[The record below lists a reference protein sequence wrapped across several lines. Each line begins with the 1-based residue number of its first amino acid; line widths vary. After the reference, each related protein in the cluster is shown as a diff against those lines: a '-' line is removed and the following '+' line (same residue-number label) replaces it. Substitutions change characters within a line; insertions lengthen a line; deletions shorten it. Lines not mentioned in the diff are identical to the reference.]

1 MAEGRRYGIS
11 SRLDIEQILLE
22 AQHRWLRPAEV
33 CEILRNYRKFQIAP
47 DPPNKP
53 PGGSLFLF
61 DRKVLRYFRK
71 DGHNWRKKKDG
82 KTVREAHE
90 RLKAGSI
97 DVLHCYYAHGE
108 ENENFQ
114 RRSYWMLE
122 EEFEHIV
129 LVHYREVKGNKTS
142 LSRVNGVERNSLS
155 VEMASPACSS
165 SLLSDQSPLQC
176 QSTNTSCLS
185 TGQALEYEDAESSD
199 PQVTSR
205 YNSHF
210 ELQKSEDKGFPGQE
224 MPSALHDYRGNDGK
238 QFNILQNSFS
248 TLAEQSLSSNSQN
261 PGSGIGFDDPK
272 KHIDFSWEEVLKQCA
287 VDFQN
292 VPHQVRSFSGD
303 SFGVG
308 EAPNRYM
315 HSNLEQFLTDELRI
329 KQVGGNKLDN
339 ASAWQLNSGEGQ
351 STSLTWSVSPQ
362 PHEDI
367 HELNVSN
374 NKRSFEKEPDDHPQL
389 KMQMTENYM
398 LSEVG
403 FQEHK
408 NLVNATNMEANSF
421 SITKVVDD
429 PAEGD
434 GLKKLDSFSRW
445 MSKEFGDV
453 DESLAPSDSGLY
465 WNVEEN
471 QDVSA
476 DSELL
481 SPSLSQEQLFSILDF
496 SPNWVYSGVE
506 AKILISGT
514 FLDDQNSYKWSCMFG
529 EIEVPAEVVAPG
541 VLRCHAPIHAVG
553 RVPFYITCSN
563 RLSCSEVREFEF
575 RANNIPVGTAPG
587 LLDSTNEMLLQMR
600 LARLLSSGLDTQPND
615 PDISGGKS
623 NICTKINSLL
633 KDNGDEWLQLK
644 NLAGDVSSP
653 GHVKDQL
660 VQQLMKEK
668 LRNWLL
674 VKALE
679 DGKGPNVL
687 DNEGQGVLHLASALG
702 YDWAIAPMIAAG
714 VNINFRDIRGWTALH
729 WAAFCG
735 RERTVVALITM
746 GGAPGALTDPTPQFP
761 PGRTPADL
769 ASGNGH
775 KGIAGYL
782 AESALTSHLST
793 LTLKET
799 LHDGHGSAG
808 SGKRG
813 TVTFLDSGVTYLNE
827 GGAEDESSL
836 KESLIAVRNA
846 AQAAARIHQ
855 VFRVQSFHRKKLIE
869 YGDDKCG
876 ISDEEALSLVS
887 FKSQRTGQDEPVH
900 FAAIR
905 IQKKF
910 RGWKGRKEFLII
922 RQRIV
927 KIQAHVRGH
936 QVRKHLRKIVWS
948 VGIVEKA
955 ILRWRRKGIGLRGFR
970 SEGCIDGP
978 SMQSHLYKK
987 DDDGDFLREA
997 RRQTE
1002 ARLEKALA
1010 RVKSMVQYPEARDQ
1024 YRRLLTAV
1032 TEFEESKVEIERLI
1046 NGAESIEID
1055 DLIIVETPME
1065 DDVAMFSAG

>member
-53 PGGSLFLF
+53 PSGSLFLF

-90 RLKAGSI
+90 RLKAGSV

-129 LVHYREVKGNKTS
+129 LVHYREVKSNKTS

-165 SLLSDQSPLQC
+165 TLLPDQSSLQC
-176 QSTNTSCLS
+176 QSTSTSCQS

-210 ELQKSEDKGFPGQE
+210 ELQNSEDKSFLAQE
-224 MPSALHDYRGNDGK
+224 MPSTLHDYLNVQTSHGRGNDGK
-238 QFNILQNSFS
+238 QLNIIQSSFS
-248 TLAEQSLSSNSQN
+248 LAEQSLSSNNQN
-261 PGSGIGFDDPK
+261 PGSGIGFDDSK
-272 KHIDFSWEEVLKQCA
+272 KHIDLTSWENVLKQCT

-292 VPHQVRSFSGD
+292 VPHQARPLSGH

-308 EAPNRYM
+308 ETPNRYVQP
-315 HSNLEQFLTDELRI
+315 NFEQLFTDELR
-329 KQVGGNKLDN
+329 KQVDGNKLDDG
-339 ASAWQLNSGEGQ
+339 SAWQ
-351 STSLTWSVSPQ
+351 
-362 PHEDI
+362 
-367 HELNVSN
+367 
-374 NKRSFEKEPDDHPQL
+374 
-389 KMQMTENYM
+389 
-398 LSEVG
+398 
-403 FQEHK
+403 EHK
-408 NLVNATNMEANSF
+408 DLVDAANMEANSI
-421 SITKVVDD
+421 SSTKVVDY

-434 GLKKLDSFSRW
+434 GLKKLDSFCRW

-453 DESLAPSDSGLY
+453 DESLVPSDSGIY
-465 WNVEEN
+465 WNVEEESR
-471 QDVSA
+471 DVSA

-496 SPNWVYSGVE
+496 SPNWVYSGME
-506 AKILISGT
+506 AKVLISGT
-514 FLDDQNSYKWSCMFG
+514 FLHDQDSYKWSCMFG
-529 EIEVPAEVVAPG
+529 EIEVPAEVIAPG
-541 VLRCHAPIHAVG
+541 VLRCHAPIHKVG

-575 RANNIPVGTAPG
+575 RANNISVDIAPG
-587 LLDSTNEMLLQMR
+587 LLDGENVMLLRMR
-600 LARLLSSGLDTQPND
+600 LARFLSSGLDTQLNNPG
-615 PDISGGKS
+615 IHSGKL

-644 NLAGDVSSP
+644 NLAGDVGSP
-653 GHVKDQL
+653 GRVKDQL

-668 LRNWLL
+668 LHNWLL

-687 DNEGQGVLHLASALG
+687 DKEGQGVLHLASALG

-714 VNINFRDIRGWTALH
+714 VNVNFRDIRGWTALH

-735 RERTVVALITM
+735 RERTVVALVTM

-761 PGRTPADL
+761 SGRTPADL

-799 LHDGHGSAG
+799 LQDGHGSAG
-808 SGKRG
+808 SGKRD
-813 TVTFLDSGVTYLNE
+813 TITFFDSGMTHLNE
-827 GGAEDESSL
+827 GGLEDESSL
-836 KESLIAVRNA
+836 KDSLTAVRNA

-876 ISDEEALSLVS
+876 ISDEQALSLIS
-887 FKSQRTGQDEPVH
+887 FKGQRTGQDEPVH

-978 SMQSHLYKK
+978 PMQSHLSKK

-1002 ARLEKALA
+1002 ARMEKALA

-1055 DLIIVETPME
+1055 DLVIVETPE
-1065 DDVAMFSAG
+1065 DDDISML